1 MLKNNPIAL
10 IIEDM
15 TKSDEYEEWWKEYT
29 PFQNLMGI
37 IISQRTNM
45 RNGLIA
51 FERLLSRF
59 KTLEDIT
66 KAETIEIENA
76 IKCAGMAKAKA
87 QAMKNVARYIAEM
100 YDGNLNK
107 MLRKDYNDI
116 RNELLRIKGIGPKT
130 ADVFLMV
137 ATGAKVVPIDT
148 HIHRILMRLGLIEND
163 ADYEDARSI
172 LEKMICPDERKIA
185 HILLIKFGREICRA
199 TKPFCQICPVP
210 PYCSYYKS
218 VIK

>member
-1 MLKNNPIAL
+1 MMKNNPIAP
-10 IIEDM
+10 IMEEM
-15 TKSDEYEEWWKEYT
+15 KKSDEYEEWWKDCT
-29 PFQNLMGI
+29 PFQNLIGI
-37 IISQRTNM
+37 INSQRTNM
-45 RNGLIA
+45 GNWLNA

-59 KTLEDIT
+59 KILEDINR
-66 KAETIEIENA
+66 AETIEIENA

-87 QAMKNVARYIAEM
+87 QAMKNVARYIAEV

-116 RNELLRIKGIGPKT
+116 RNELLGIKGIGSKT

-137 ATGAKVVPIDT
+137 ATSAKVVPIDT
-148 HIHRILMRLGLIEND
+148 HIHRILMWLGLIEND

-172 LEKMICPDERKIA
+172 SEKIICPDERKIT
-185 HILLIKFGREICRA
+185 HILLIKFGRETCRA
-199 TKPFCQICPVP
+199 TKPFSQICPVP

>member
-1 MLKNNPIAL
+1 MMKNDPISL
-10 IIEDM
+10 IIEKM
-15 TKSDEYEEWWKEYT
+15 KKSDEHEEWWEDYT

-45 RNGLIA
+45 RNGLNA
-51 FERLLSRF
+51 FRGLLSKF
-59 KTLEDIT
+59 KTLEDIND
-66 KAETIEIENA
+66 AEVSEIEQV

-87 QAMKNVARYIAEM
+87 QTMKNVARYITEM
-100 YDGNLNK
+100 YGGDLSK
-107 MLRKDYNDI
+107 MLHKNYNDI
-116 RNELLRIKGIGPKT
+116 RNELLEIKGIGCKT

-137 ATGAKVVPIDT
+137 AVDAKVVPIDT
-148 HIHRILMRLGLIEND
+148 HIHRILMRLGFIRNN
-163 ADYEDARSI
+163 ASYEDARSI
-172 LEKMICPDERKIA
+172 LEKKIPPDERKIA

-210 PYCSYYKS
+210 RYCSYYKS